1 MKTIKL
7 NLSLE
12 FDGELTQEQQMQ
24 VAHNVNCAI
33 IAALN
38 GQGIA
43 PEDSEVLTNKSTL
56 TSNDGIISVG
66 QAYPSQVVTGT
77 QEDGDQLATVR
88 P

>member
-1 MKTIKL
+1 MKTLELK
-7 NLSLE
+7 LSLE
-12 FDGELTQEQQMQ
+12 FDGELTPEQQMQ

-33 IAALN
+33 ISALN

-43 PEDSEVLTNKSTL
+43 PEDSEVLTEKSTL

-66 QAYPSQVVTGT
+66 NAFPSQVVTGT
-77 QEDGDQLATVR
+77 EDLGDQLVTVR